1 MRRNPLLPLALACG
15 ALLLGAGPALAAT
28 ATPQPTQSAAPSV
41 SAAPTATA
49 AAPAPSPTRSAQV
62 VVPKGAP
69 DTGVP
74 PLASGSDDTAVTGAV
89 AAGALAL
96 GGVGVIVLRRRT
108 KVRG

>member
-28 ATPQPTQSAAPSV
+28 ATPRPTQSAAPSV
-41 SAAPTATA
+41 SAAPTA
-49 AAPAPSPTRSAQV
+49 AAPAPTPTRSAQV